1 MNKQDQVWL
10 WITAVVSMVM
20 GSILVLN
27 DSSAGWF
34 LIILAITYIGAS
46 TGTAQKWVTS
56 KLNLARWGLIGVM
69 VLTILL
75 VAGVI
80 VVIST

>member
-10 WITAVVSMVM
+10 WISAVVSMVM

>member
-34 LIILAITYIGAS
+34 LIILGITYIGAS

-56 KLNLARWGLIGVM
+56 KPNLARWGLIGVM
-69 VLTILL
+69 ALTILL

-80 VVIST
+80 VVISS